1 MLFLGLA
8 SNLSRRK
15 EEEEA
20 HQPLCETMQLRVYCF
35 FFLFCLLLER
45 RYCPFPPPFSRPKGK
60 RVLPSNSHSGSCR
73 RRGFGLA
80 RFVSRTWGL
89 PGPCQQ
95 NQAKSG
101 QACQSAFILPT
112 PQRPRVVTVSTLLLL
127 PLQSLMMGSTL
138 FLPLCLENLLYGAI
152 IHLTGPHSFF
162 LFFLSIFYF
171 FLRPSLYFPV
181 GLLSFAV
188 VYTYVGVWAVPRKL
202 LLMQVS
208 FKSRDLGY
216 WIMDLSSHFFSLFDQ
231 ECFPST
237 PSPFISM

>member
-1 MLFLGLA
+1 M
-8 SNLSRRK
+8 
-15 EEEEA
+15 
-20 HQPLCETMQLRVYCF
+20 
-35 FFLFCLLLER
+35 
-45 RYCPFPPPFSRPKGK
+45 
-60 RVLPSNSHSGSCR
+60 
-73 RRGFGLA
+73 
-80 RFVSRTWGL
+80 SRTWGL

-127 PLQSLMMGSTL
+127 PLQSLIMGSTFL
-138 FLPLCLENLLYGAI
+138 LPLCLANLLYGAI

-171 FLRPSLYFPV
+171 FPAPIPLLPSRSS
-181 GLLSFAV
+181 LLCSGIHV
-188 VYTYVGVWAVPRKL
+188 CRRMGGPKKTT
-202 LLMQVS
+202 LMRVS
-208 FKSRDLGY
+208 FKSRDLGH